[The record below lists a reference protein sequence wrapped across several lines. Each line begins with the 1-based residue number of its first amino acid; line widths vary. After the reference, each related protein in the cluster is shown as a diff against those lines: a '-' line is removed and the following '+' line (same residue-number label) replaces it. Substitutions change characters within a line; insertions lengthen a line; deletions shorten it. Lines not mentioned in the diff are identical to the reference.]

1 MVRRWTTGPVITL
14 QGRIKRMR
22 EEHDQIIDASRQLS
36 RRGFAMWGA
45 AGLLAAGVSSLT
57 LHRSPPMKP
66 SQGMIA
72 AGMAPMTGRTTTG
85 GAGGGDAGTT
95 ASTGLVRHWGWR
107 SARLHW

>member
-1 MVRRWTTGPVITL
+1 
-14 QGRIKRMR
+14 MR

-57 LHRSPPMKP
+57 LAQVSAREAEPGDDRGGS
-66 SQGMIA
+66 
-72 AGMAPMTGRTTTG
+72 